1 MGSPVTKWKAID
13 GAEFGTQKDMLLHEL
28 SLNEATEIDIFLS
41 TQYASSRRK
50 AEYKRV
56 LAQFAEY
63 MRDARY
69 TDLRQETASPLESLP
84 LTEPPASIVEWVPEG
99 GYKLQ
104 EGAVI
109 DDLAAIERSFRKAQK
124 I

>member
-1 MGSPVTKWKAID
+1 
-13 GAEFGTQKDMLLHEL
+13 
-28 SLNEATEIDIFLS
+28 
-41 TQYASSRRK
+41 
-50 AEYKRV
+50 V

-69 TDLRQETASPLESLP
+69 TELRQETASPLESLP
-84 LTEPPASIVEWVPEG
+84 LTEPPASVVEWVPDG

-109 DDLAAIERSFRKAQK
+109 DDLAAIEHSFRKAQK